1 MNLKRDTKLTLAL
14 IAFTGVVLIGSW
26 LIGSAPIQAQG
37 DYPRVIVHGK
47 ADAVNGGLAQPLAV
61 DNHGV
66 IEGNTVYTFNA
77 SSAGAN
83 AAIRYGQGQPAPA
96 WMAQVGEFAHITSTT
111 ASAVKA
117 SSGILMRLSVNTP
130 AAGTV
135 SIFDLA
141 SGSCTGTPSTNTLA
155 VVTVTASTQ
164 PQPIAFDAHTLNGIC
179 VKASVAMDLTAVY
192 Q

>member
-1 MNLKRDTKLTLAL
+1 LAL
-14 IAFTGVVLIGSW
+14 IAITALAIVGSW
-26 LIGSAPIQAQG
+26 LVGSAPIQAQG
-37 DYPRVIVHGK
+37 DYPRVIAHGK

-83 AAIRYGQGQPAPA
+83 GAIGYGQGQPAPE
-96 WMAQVGEFAHITSTT
+96 WVAQVGEFAHITGTT
-111 ASAVKA
+111 ATAVKA
-117 SSGILMRLSVNTP
+117 SSGFLMRLSINTP

-135 SIFDLA
+135 SVFDLA
-141 SGSCTGTPSTNTLA
+141 SASCTGTPTTNTVA
-155 VVTVTASTQ
+155 VVTVTSSTQ